1 MRRGAWVGLLGFVAA
16 LAVEAHASAD
26 TLSDLTG
33 PFAEALRDG
42 SYGGALGL
50 IFLAGLATSLT
61 PCVYP
66 MIAITVSVFGARQA
80 ESRTKAALLSSSFV
94 LGIAALFT
102 PLGVVSALTGSAF
115 GSALASPWVVGALA
129 ALFTM
134 MALSMFGLF
143 DLALPSGLQNRLA
156 QAGGFGVRG
165 AFVLGFVNG
174 LIAAPCTGPVLA
186 VLLTWVATT
195 GHVGFG
201 ALALFIY
208 AIGIGVLFWVVGTF
222 AITLP
227 KSGRWVEWTKSMFGI
242 AMLALAFYYLRG
254 VLPYPRP
261 EVRDQ
266 IWLAVAVGLL
276 TGGVIVGA
284 IHLSFKGGPLMARAR
299 KSVGVA
305 ACVAGILGIVGYAEA
320 LPPGSHITWTE
331 DFDAGKSKALTQGR
345 PLLVDFGADWCSA
358 CQEIERDVLS
368 DPRVVAEA
376 QRFVAVRV
384 DLSTEKATDAKWAL
398 LKGYDQPGLP
408 LVVLHHSDGSEAV
421 RVTGML
427 ESDEFL
433 EMMADVR

>member
-1 MRRGAWVGLLGFVAA
+1 
-16 LAVEAHASAD
+16 
-26 TLSDLTG
+26 
-33 PFAEALRDG
+33 
-42 SYGGALGL
+42 
-50 IFLAGLATSLT
+50 
-61 PCVYP
+61 
-66 MIAITVSVFGARQA
+66 
-80 ESRTKAALLSSSFV
+80 
-94 LGIAALFT
+94 
-102 PLGVVSALTGSAF
+102 
-115 GSALASPWVVGALA
+115 
-129 ALFTM
+129 
-134 MALSMFGLF
+134 
-143 DLALPSGLQNRLA
+143 
-156 QAGGFGVRG
+156 
-165 AFVLGFVNG
+165 
-174 LIAAPCTGPVLA
+174 
-186 VLLTWVATT
+186 
-195 GHVGFG
+195 
-201 ALALFIY
+201 
-208 AIGIGVLFWVVGTF
+208 
-222 AITLP
+222 
-227 KSGRWVEWTKSMFGI
+227 
-242 AMLALAFYYLRG
+242 
-254 VLPYPRP
+254 
-261 EVRDQ
+261 
-266 IWLAVAVGLL
+266 LAVAVGLL

-299 KSVGVA
+299 KAVGVA

-345 PLLVDFGADWCSA
+345 PLLVDFGADWCGA